1 MKLDYRGLPGVLSN
15 VTAAEAEDD
24 RRAEIPES
32 ADTVLQLD
40 SGSTMRPEEVKFGVE
55 DSLWRRCGF

>member
-1 MKLDYRGLPGVLSN
+1 MLSN

-40 SGSTMRPEEVKFGVE
+40 SDSTMRPEEVKFGVE
-55 DSLWRRCGF
+55 DSLWRWCGF

>member
-1 MKLDYRGLPGVLSN
+1 MLSN

-40 SGSTMRPEEVKFGVE
+40 SDSTMRPEEVKFGVE